1 MLKKIPVS
9 QLRIGMHLHKLEGP
23 WMAHPFW
30 KTRFVIESG
39 DDLHRLHG
47 SGLEACWIDT
57 RLGLDV
63 ATPQPND
70 APPAAFRAPAAPAA
84 NADSADSADA
94 ANASPPASP
103 PPAERPLAA
112 EQREAAAICAR
123 GRAAVTAMFAEAR
136 MGHTLDAERCM
147 PLVEDIMNS
156 VQRNCEAIVGLARLK
171 RHDDYSYMHSVAVCA
186 LMVALERQLG
196 GDVQACREAGAAG
209 LLHDIGKAV
218 MPLALL
224 NKPGRLSESEFEIV
238 RGHAASGHALLQAGK
253 GASPQTL
260 DVALHHHERMDGSGY
275 PHGLAGEHI
284 SRIARMGAI
293 CDVYDAI
300 TSNRPYKAGWDP
312 AESIARMASWKG
324 HFDGRLFAAFVQSLG
339 IYPTGSLVRLAS
351 GRLAVV
357 SEQNPTRLVAPRV
370 TVFYSLRTQLRTAP
384 QRVDLAAD
392 GCNDRIVGRATEAYG
407 QFPGLE
413 QLWADAGAL
422 RHMSL

>member
-30 KTRFVIESG
+30 KTRFVIETA
-39 DDLHRLHG
+39 DDLQRLHG

-63 ATPQPND
+63 AAPQGSEP
-70 APPAAFRAPAAPAA
+70 PPAAPAPVARFQAPAAPAA
-84 NADSADSADA
+84 NADSAA
-94 ANASPPASP
+94 AARSPAP
-103 PPAERPLAA
+103 PERPLAA
-112 EQREAAAICAR
+112 ELREAAAVCAR
-123 GRAAVTAMFAEAR
+123 GKAAVTAMFSEAR
-136 MGHTLDAERCM
+136 MGQTLDAERCM

-156 VQRNCEAIVGLARLK
+156 VWRNGEAIVSLARLK

-196 GDVQACREAGAAG
+196 GDTQACREAGAAG
-209 LLHDIGKAV
+209 LLHDIGKAL

-224 NKPGRLSESEFEIV
+224 NKPGRLTESEFEII
-238 RGHAASGHALLQAGK
+238 RGHAESGHALLRDGQ
-253 GASPQTL
+253 GASAHTL
-260 DVALHHHERMDGSGY
+260 DVALHHHERMDGAGY
-275 PHGLAGEHI
+275 PHGLAGEQI

-293 CDVYDAI
+293 CDVYDAV

-324 HFDGRLFAAFVQSLG
+324 HFDSRLFAAFVQSLG

-351 GRLAVV
+351 QRLAVV
-357 SEQNPTRLVAPRV
+357 SEQNPHKLVAPVV
-370 TVFYSLRTQLRTAP
+370 TVFYSLRSQMRTLP
-384 QRVDLAAD
+384 ERVDLAAQ
-392 GCNDRIVGRATEAYG
+392 GCHDRIVGRATESYG

-413 QLWADAGAL
+413 QLWADPEAL
-422 RHMSL
+422 RRVGH